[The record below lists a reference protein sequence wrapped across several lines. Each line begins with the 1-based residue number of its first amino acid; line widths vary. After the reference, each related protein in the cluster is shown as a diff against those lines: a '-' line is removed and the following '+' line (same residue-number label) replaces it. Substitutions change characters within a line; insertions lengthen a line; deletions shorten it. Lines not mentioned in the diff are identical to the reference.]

1 MELSENLFVIAQ
13 IAVAFAGFASL
24 VAVIGH
30 RRGHD
35 DPSWDAARLEGML
48 RLSLFTGAF
57 ALLPF
62 IPYQAG
68 LSQMTTWRLCAG
80 LFAASGVGTMLYTIK
95 RLRRVPNIRIATR
108 WGLFWMTLSI
118 LAQAVLAAASIGWIP
133 KPAAAYLFGLYT
145 YLVITG
151 LIFLRLIKSLSA
163 EQRLP

>member
-1 MELSENLFVIAQ
+1 MEMSENLFVIAQ

-35 DPSWDAARLEGML
+35 HPSWDAARLEGML

-80 LFAASGVGTMLYTIK
+80 LFAGSGVCTMLYTIK
-95 RLRRVPNIRIATR
+95 RLRAVPNIRIATR
-108 WGLFWMTLSI
+108 WGFFWMSLSFS
-118 LAQAVLAAASIGWIP
+118 AQGILAAASIGWIAR
-133 KPAAAYLFGLYT
+133 PAAAYLFGLYA
-145 YLVITG
+145 YLVLTG
-151 LIFLRLIKSLSA
+151 LIFLRLIKSLAA
-163 EQRLP
+163 EQRQP

>member
-1 MELSENLFVIAQ
+1 MEMSENLFVIAQ

-35 DPSWDAARLEGML
+35 DPKWDAARLEGML

-68 LSQMTTWRLCAG
+68 MPQLTTWRFCAG
-80 LFAASGVGTMLYTIK
+80 LFAVSGIGTMLYTIK
-95 RLRRVPNIRIATR
+95 RLRAVPNIRLVNR
-108 WGLFWMTLSI
+108 WGFFWMGLSVF
-118 LAQAVLAAASIGWIP
+118 AQIVLVLASIGWIP

-151 LIFLRLIKSLSA
+151 LIFLRLIRSLLA
-163 EQRLP
+163 EQQ